1 MRTKMNKKTDFPDL
15 ERLPPHNHFKHFFNW
30 LWNKPRWI
38 FEGFYE
44 RKFLNPKLELETL
57 QIELEIKKMELTVA
71 RNQIQELRKHSNTN
85 LRAIK

>member
-1 MRTKMNKKTDFPDL
+1 MRTKMNKKTNFPDL

-44 RKFLNPKLELETL
+44 RKFLNPKLKLETL

>member
-1 MRTKMNKKTDFPDL
+1 MIKKTNFPDL

-30 LWNKPRWI
+30 LWNKPRRI

-44 RKFLNPKLELETL
+44 RKFLKAKKELETL
-57 QIELEIKKMELTVA
+57 QIELEIRKMELTVV
-71 RNQIQELRKHSNTN
+71 RNEIQELRKKSNKP

>member
-1 MRTKMNKKTDFPDL
+1 MIKKTNFPDL

-38 FEGFYE
+38 FESFYE

-57 QIELEIKKMELTVA
+57 QVELEIKKIELTVA
-71 RNQIQELRKHSNTN
+71 RNEIQELRKYSNMT
-85 LRAIK
+85 LRRVK

>member
-1 MRTKMNKKTDFPDL
+1 MIKKTNFPDL

-44 RKFLNPKLELETL
+44 RKFLNQK
-57 QIELEIKKMELTVA
+57 
-71 RNQIQELRKHSNTN
+71 
-85 LRAIK
+85 